1 MIFGHLVW
9 DLIQVLR
16 GRAPNDV
23 ICHRPWPSK
32 NRPHVFGR
40 LGQQKRRN
48 LRMKPL

>member
-32 NRPHVFGR
+32 NRLHGSKGVS
-40 LGQQKRRN
+40 L
-48 LRMKPL
+48 LCYAE